1 MMEREA
7 ARIEQTEPEAARIE
21 QPGIMPVDS
30 PLEPTETVLLIG
42 SRGTIGSE
50 LRALLRAR
58 PGLTVLEAGR
68 SPGNAEK
75 MQLDICSIES
85 IQSLGDKIPAGVQH
99 VVVCCGAP
107 ASGIVSN
114 LDSGTWTRNLTDTFI
129 AVTRL
134 VIMLANGAEV
144 CALRPMGSITVT
156 AGPSSPGANN
166 MWGPVMAAANAG
178 IEAFVR
184 NAGVGLP
191 RGIRCNAVSPAS
203 MVRET
208 AIKAGLPLENTVT
221 AAECAAAFMPL
232 IFSDRTGEVVTASGS
247 GAAPPVSTAMALV
260 RGEPGEQLEMSLAG
274 GHANSPTLS
283 KKRPIG
289 QDAAADVH
297 PWWGFV

>member
-75 MQLDICSIES
+75 LQLDICSIES
-85 IQSLGDKIPAGVQH
+85 IQALGGKIPAGVQH

-114 LDSGTWTRNLTDTFI
+114 LDSDTWTRSLTDTFI

-134 VIMLANGAEV
+134 VIMLANAEV

-166 MWGPVMAAANAG
+166 MWGPVMTAANAG

-208 AIKAGLPLENTVT
+208 AMKAGLPLENTVT

-274 GHANSPTLS
+274 GHANVPTLP

-297 PWWGFV
+297 PWCGFV